1 MMSKSSTYIRGFS
14 RQNGDHM
21 VLLFSTTNTSMP
33 WALGAMIP
41 PSGLLK
47 LLGRVAVLRNMRR
60 NSQKCFDE
68 GGPIGFG
75 FVEPVRTVTRGKKN
89 PVESTAV
96 DRVQQC

>member
-1 MMSKSSTYIRGFS
+1 
-14 RQNGDHM
+14 
-21 VLLFSTTNTSMP
+21 MP
-33 WALGAMIP
+33 LVLGAIIP

-89 PVESTAV
+89 PVEGTAV